1 MNIFN
6 TSEYVSCK
14 PISSLND
21 LLNWPFTI
29 NENKC
34 ELSRKFNVELLKR
47 PYHKKNPNTN
57 KKIIVCHDM
66 KNNYLE
72 DKYFQGFNIA
82 NAFSFYHWN
91 LIDMFIYFSHHF
103 VTIPP
108 ESWINSAH
116 TNNVRI
122 LGTFITEFK
131 DGTKICDEFLG
142 DQSKIDTVVAKLV
155 EITLYYGFDGWLIN
169 IENEI
174 KNVDN
179 LKYFVKS
186 LTQSLKKIDPE
197 LYKIVWYDSVI
208 ESGKLEWQNELNE
221 LNKEFFDLVDAFF
234 VNYTWKDINL
244 QNTKKNAL
252 DRLSDV
258 FVGVDVFG
266 RGCLGDGGFNTNIAF
281 DAIDKYNMNVA
292 LFAPGWLHECQN
304 PNDFIQNCERF
315 WKLLEC
321 YTQKHELLD
330 LPIVTTFTHGCAKNF
345 YINGKSLITSNNFS
359 SSNNNNNNKPYDS
372 IGWYNLNLQSLI
384 PSISINDPCTLV
396 EWCYEDAF
404 YGGNSLLVK
413 NLEKLQLFQ
422 CNINLSKDR
431 DFFIEYVFK
440 KTNVNSQNERSLQ
453 DICLNIEYIN
463 ETNKSIFKSLNLN
476 SILVQNNDFNL
487 KVNESKNNQSWQ
499 IRSYNLHLN
508 TDINLKSIN
517 LLILN
522 KNNNFESDYYYRL
535 GMIRFFE
542 TNSKELC
549 LNKNEFQLL
558 SISDQLKYRS
568 SVFYLNKF
576 SYLCI
581 DLSWPK
587 LGNFDLNYYNILID
601 NRNLIEIDKL
611 KTRIDE
617 ENKKSEEN
625 RKQIS
630 YDDQMD
636 QVEFLL
642 IGSSRIEK
650 FHLCFRLNQDYRIE
664 STSFSQPASLSFN
677 LYVHAVDKCMNN
689 LFEFNTDSFD
699 QTNSKSL
706 IKSKISIPGVKKYI
720 ENSNINF
727 IDDIIFDFE
736 FFNI

>member
-6 TSEYVSCK
+6 KSEYVSCK
-14 PISSLND
+14 PISSLSD

-29 NENKC
+29 NDNKC
-34 ELSRKFNVELLKR
+34 ELSRKFNVEILKK
-47 PYHKKNPNTN
+47 PYHSKNPNTN

-72 DKYFQGFNIA
+72 DKYFQGFNVA

-122 LGTFITEFK
+122 LGTFITEFNE
-131 DGTKICDEFLG
+131 GVKICDEFLC
-142 DQSKIDTVVAKLV
+142 DTSKIDAVVAKLV

-174 KNVDN
+174 KNVVN

-186 LTQSLKKIDPE
+186 LRQSLKRIDPE

-208 ESGKLEWQNELNE
+208 ETGKLKWQNELNE
-221 LNKEFFDLVDAFF
+221 LNKEFFDLTDAFF

-258 FVGVDVFG
+258 FIGVDVFG

-281 DAIDKYNMNVA
+281 DAINKYGMNVA

-304 PNDFIQNCERF
+304 PNDFIENCEKF
-315 WKLLEC
+315 WKLLEA
-321 YTQKHELLD
+321 YTQRHELLD
-330 LPIVTTFTHGCAKNF
+330 LPIVTSFTHGCAKSF
-345 YINGKSLITSNNFS
+345 YINGKSITTPNKFS
-359 SSNNNNNNKPYDS
+359 PDNSG

-384 PSISINDPCTLV
+384 PSISINDPQTSV
-396 EWCYEDAF
+396 EWCYQDAF

-413 NLEKLQLFQ
+413 NIDKFQLFQ
-422 CNINLSKDR
+422 CNINLNKDR
-431 DFFIEYVFK
+431 DFYLEYVFK
-440 KTNVNSQNERSLQ
+440 INKISENNMESIQ
-453 DICLNIEYIN
+453 DICLNIEYTISDEN
-463 ETNKSIFKSLNLN
+463 QSKMKFLNLD
-476 SILVQNNDFNL
+476 SILIQNDDFDL
-487 KVNESKNNQSWQ
+487 KINVSKNNYDWQ
-499 IRSYNLHLN
+499 TRSYILHLN
-508 TDINLKSIN
+508 ANITLKSIN

-522 KNNNFESDYYYRL
+522 KNDNNFHGDYIYRL

-542 TNSKELC
+542 TNRKDLC
-549 LNKNEFQLL
+549 STKNEIQLL
-558 SISDQLKYRS
+558 SISDQIKYRS
-568 SVFYLNKF
+568 SLFYLNKF
-576 SYLCI
+576 AYLCI

-587 LGNFDLNYYNILID
+587 LEDFDLNYYNILID
-601 NRNLIEIDKL
+601 DRNLVEINRIKA
-611 KTRIDE
+611 RIDE
-617 ENKKSEEN
+617 ENKKSEQEHQ
-625 RKQIS
+625 QIL

-636 QVEFLL
+636 QIKLL
-642 IGSSRIEK
+642 VIGSTRIEK
-650 FHLCFRLNQDYRIE
+650 FQLCFRLNQDYRIE
-664 STSFSQPASLSFN
+664 STSFSQPATLSFN
-677 LYVHAVDKCMNN
+677 IFVHAIDKCMNN
-689 LFEFNTDSFD
+689 VFDFNEENLE
-699 QTNSKSL
+699 QINSNSL
-706 IKSKISIPGVKKYI
+706 IKSKISVPGVKKSTD
-720 ENSNINF
+720 NSNINF
-727 IDDIIFDFE
+727 IDDILFDFE
-736 FFNI
+736 FFNIN